1 VQHELLHNER
11 ELLQQVAAGNIIAF
25 RNLFAAY
32 YDRLYSA
39 ALVYC
44 KIHEQA
50 EDVVQQ
56 VFMKVWEK
64 RHTLSQVEQPGD
76 YLFII
81 TRNEVL
87 NQLRRNTLH
96 DNYIRHIRELFSE
109 ETGSPEEV
117 LVARQKRQIVQQ
129 AISQL
134 PPQQQEAFR
143 LSRDQG
149 LSYEEI
155 AATMNLSL
163 STVKG
168 HMSKALQAVRAYCR
182 LHQNELLIMLLWS
195 LCHLC

>member
-1 VQHELLHNER
+1 MQHELLYNER
-11 ELLQQVAAGNIIAF
+11 ELLKQVAAGDMKSF
-25 RNLFAAY
+25 HQLFAAW

-44 KIHEQA
+44 KVHEQA

-56 VFMKVWEK
+56 VFMKLWEK
-64 RHTLSQVEQPGD
+64 RDTLSRVENPAD

-96 DNYIRHIRELFSE
+96 DNYKRHIRELFSE
-109 ETGSPEEV
+109 EAGSPEEM
-117 LVARQKRQIVQQ
+117 LINRQRRQIVQQ
-129 AISQL
+129 AVSSL

-149 LSYEEI
+149 LSYDEI
-155 AATMNLSL
+155 ATNMQLSL

-168 HMSKALQAVRAYCR
+168 HISKALQAIRTYLQA
-182 LHQNELLIMLLWS
+182 HQNELLIMLLWC
-195 LCHLC
+195 LGYRR